1 MPLAFITPRR
11 NAALYLGNILLGSCI
26 VWYGLPAL
34 GMPAPY
40 WALISLIVIIEPDLA
55 LLRAN
60 FRTRLIN
67 TISGSAVACLSLL
80 LLGASFQALLLAL
93 GLAVL
98 VAMLLEHYP
107 ANWRLAPVTVVILMS
122 AALSPHGTGPEWQLA
137 LLRVVEV
144 LAGSVV
150 ALLQTLLYARW
161 LAPVLESGSQ
171 D

>member
-26 VWYGLPAL
+26 VWFGLPAL

-40 WALISLIVIIEPDLA
+40 WALISLIFIIEPDIA
-55 LLRAN
+55 QARAN
-60 FRTRLIN
+60 FRARLIN
-67 TISGSAVACLSLL
+67 TVSGSVIACLCLL
-80 LLGASFQALLLAL
+80 LLGAGFGALLLAL

-98 VAMLLEHYP
+98 LAMLVEHYP

-122 AALSPHGTGPEWQLA
+122 AAMSPHGPGQEWQLA
-137 LLRVVEV
+137 LLRVLEV

-161 LAPVLESGSQ
+161 LAPVLEDGSA